1 MTGADERIFA
11 DAAAWHFASEH
22 DAMDWDGF
30 TAWLEADSRHR
41 AAYDE
46 IAVTDAAL
54 LSHRRQ
60 LAPLVQE
67 LADESSQRVRRKWPL
82 WTGGAVAA
90 ALVALLAVPQ
100 FLATEPQTFA
110 TGGARQ
116 TIALGDGSRVILAPH
131 SRLTLS
137 GRHKDRLALEGGA
150 YFDIRHDPQRPLAIR
165 ARELEIGD
173 IGTRFEIQTNGRAV
187 RVEVAQGQVE
197 VRGDALGQPVELAAG
212 RRILFDPA
220 HGLATIAAIAASD
233 VGEWREG
240 RLSYDA
246 APLSLVASDLARYA
260 GVAVAVPPAL
270 SGRRFSGTLSINDG
284 NSAVR
289 DLAQLMGLGLSRD
302 AGAYRLSDPG

>member
-1 MTGADERIFA
+1 MTGAEERVIA
-11 DAAAWHFASEH
+11 EAAAWHVASGR
-22 DAMDWDGF
+22 DDMDWDEF
-30 TAWLEADSRHR
+30 TMWLAADPGHR
-41 AAYDE
+41 AVYEE
-46 IAVTDAAL
+46 IALTDAAL
-54 LSHRRQ
+54 VSHRER
-60 LAPLVQE
+60 LAPLVLE
-67 LADESSQRVRRKWPL
+67 LAEASPRPIRRKWPL
-82 WTGGAVAA
+82 WTGGAIAA
-90 ALVALLAVPQ
+90 TLVAILAVPQ
-100 FLATEPQTFA
+100 FMVAQPETFA
-110 TGGARQ
+110 TGAARQ
-116 TIALGDGSRVILAPH
+116 TIALGDGSSIVLAPH

-137 GRHKDRLALEGGA
+137 GRHKDQLALEGGA

-165 ARELEIGD
+165 AKELEIGD
-173 IGTRFEIQTNGRAV
+173 IGTRFEVQTNGRAV

-220 HGLATIAAIAASD
+220 HGLATIAAVAASD